1 MKNLTKSKNLLL
13 ILLGL
18 LFGLSTVFSF
28 PVVFTLALAFYLV
41 YVCRKNTTGVQEKK
55 FVTYACIL
63 AIGLRVLISVFIIT
77 YGRCSGAGSDI
88 FGDAMTYDGVGAYI
102 KELASGVSFKN
113 VLWGDNLAAVHWLR
127 QAWPD
132 INMQLS
138 GGYTVPSI
146 SYWYGY
152 LHMLW
157 GESFLAAKIL
167 NGLMWVMGSFWLYV
181 FFRERF
187 ANVKMKYGLMICLF
201 MPSALIFSSSGL
213 KDSLLFFLIISIIFS
228 SHMLERSKHKGYA
241 FFALLATPALGK
253 FMNHIGIAQISFL
266 LISILIIS
274 VMVVTYNNAY
284 WPFWGTLI
292 ISSGLLLPA
301 LREYINLFVIL
312 YALSLLTRKIT
323 VRRICI
329 GIFTITLIASFI
341 FKVNLLDSAYNH
353 IREKIQNRAPELV
366 LQSFNTAYGNTAYRI
381 YPERFYANID
391 KRGIINYPE
400 MLVSYFN
407 GLRYLF
413 LEPTIFSFKLPVAA
427 IMLPEVLFMWLLAPF
442 IILGGI
448 VILRINPMAAASTL
462 LFLFIIT
469 TILALGQGNMG
480 TLVRTRCMIMPWYFM
495 IGVLGLNAACSY
507 LFKQKIDVR

>member
-1 MKNLTKSKNLLL
+1 LLL

-18 LFGLSTVFSF
+18 LIGLSTIFSF
-28 PVVFTLALAFYLV
+28 PVVLTMALAFYLV
-41 YVCRKNTTGVQEKK
+41 YVCRKNTTGAQEKK

-63 AIGLRVLISVFIIT
+63 AIGLRVLISIFILT
-77 YGRCSGAGSDI
+77 YGRYSGAGSDI

-102 KELASGVSFKN
+102 KELATGAPFKKI
-113 VLWGDNLAAVHWLR
+113 LWGDNLITVLWLR

-138 GGYTVPSI
+138 GGYTVPNI

-152 LHMLW
+152 LHMFW

-187 ANVKMKYGLMICLF
+187 VNAKIKYGLIVCLF
-201 MPSALIFSSSGL
+201 TPSALIFSSSGL
-213 KDSLLFFLIISIIFS
+213 KDSLLFFLIVSIIFS
-228 SHMLERSKHKGYA
+228 SHMLERSKHRGYA

-253 FMNHIGIAQISFL
+253 FMNHIGMAQSSFL
-266 LISILIIS
+266 LTTIFIIS
-274 VMVVTYNNAY
+274 VMVVAYNNAC

-292 ISSGLLLPA
+292 ISSGLLLPT
-301 LREYINLFVIL
+301 LRPYINYLVIL
-312 YALSLLTRKIT
+312 YALSLLLRKIHVT
-323 VRRICI
+323 RICI
-329 GIFTITLIASFI
+329 GILTLVIIALFI
-341 FKVNLLDSAYNH
+341 FKANLLGSAYNH
-353 IREKIQNRAPELV
+353 IREQIQNRASESV

-381 YPERFYANID
+381 YPEKFYANID

-400 MLVSYFN
+400 MLVSFVN

-413 LEPTIFSFKLPVAA
+413 LEPTIFSFELPVAA

-480 TLVRTRCMIMPWYFM
+480 TLIRTRCMIMPWYFM
-495 IGVLGLNAACSY
+495 IGVLGLNAANSN
-507 LFKQKIDVR
+507 LFKQKSYKR